1 MDDMLLKK
9 LEYTVFKHTP
19 TYRRFTNFAMEY
31 VEENKN
37 CDKLMVPID
46 TIKTSLGT
54 QHNLTKTLPIPNK
67 IISPWT
73 IT

>member
-37 CDKLMVPID
+37 CDKP
-46 TIKTSLGT
+46 
-54 QHNLTKTLPIPNK
+54 
-67 IISPWT
+67 
-73 IT
+73 